1 MEEVYILIR
10 TLVVARRASRDVGRL
25 RAGKEARKEEEMKRK
40 VRRDGGSRWVNSLLH
55 NLRWAVK

>member
-10 TLVVARRASRDVGRL
+10 TLVVARRASRDVGSL

-40 VRRDGGSRWVNSLLH
+40 VRRDGAGGSTLSCTIYGGP
-55 NLRWAVK
+55 